1 MPAQT
6 LEEMLVPDLAGPT
19 ALPATVRW
27 CSPDGFRQA
36 LATGPSTGHGNAGS
50 VLEFVKHDRGG

>member
-6 LEEMLVPDLAGPT
+6 LEEMIVPDLAGPV

-27 CSPDGFRQA
+27 CSPDSFRQA
-36 LATGPSTGHGNAGS
+36 LATGPSTGPGNACS
-50 VLEFVKHDRGG
+50 SLEFVKHDPGD